1 MNLPAIILLGVAL
14 SMDAFAVSI
23 CSGLA
28 IRRLQLH
35 HALRIAFWFGAFQAV
50 MPVVGWLA
58 GVGFRSL
65 IAGIDHWVAFGL
77 LAVVGGKMVV
87 EAARGGP
94 AACARDPQE
103 AASVGDA
110 TEGKEPTDSLDTA
123 TLLILALATS
133 LDALAVGFSLSL
145 LQTTIIVPALIIGLV
160 TFAIC
165 FAGVYLGD
173 RLGACFGKWMILAGG
188 LILIG
193 IGLKILLEH
202 QAV

>member
-1 MNLPAIILLGVAL
+1 MNLPAIILLGVGL

-28 IRRLQLH
+28 IKRLQLH
-35 HALRIAFWFGAFQAV
+35 HALRIAFCFGAFQAV
-50 MPVVGWLA
+50 MPIVGWLA

-65 IAGIDHWVAFGL
+65 IAGVDHWVAFGL

-94 AACARDPQE
+94 AACARD
-103 AASVGDA
+103 
-110 TEGKEPTDSLDTA
+110 SLDTA

-133 LDALAVGFSLSL
+133 IDALAVGFSLSL

-160 TFAIC
+160 TFGIC

-193 IGLKILLEH
+193 IGIKILLDH